1 MAEIENKKRSLI
13 FVNIMISA
21 VATSMLATAM
31 TTALPP
37 VTEYFGVSITTGQW
51 LTSGFSLAQAIV
63 MPLTAFLITKY
74 PTRKLYLSGMRAFW
88 RGSW

>member
-51 LTSGFSLAQAIV
+51 LTSGFSLAQAGCAAG
-63 MPLTAFLITKY
+63 LH
-74 PTRKLYLSGMRAFW
+74 
-88 RGSW
+88 

>member
-37 VTEYFGVSITTGQW
+37 VTEYFGVSITTGQ
-51 LTSGFSLAQAIV
+51 
-63 MPLTAFLITKY
+63 
-74 PTRKLYLSGMRAFW
+74 
-88 RGSW
+88 

>member
-21 VATSMLATAM
+21 VATAMLATAM

-37 VTEYFGVSITTGQW
+37 VTEYFGVSFVVKGKRR
-51 LTSGFSLAQAIV
+51 
-63 MPLTAFLITKY
+63 P
-74 PTRKLYLSGMRAFW
+74 
-88 RGSW
+88 